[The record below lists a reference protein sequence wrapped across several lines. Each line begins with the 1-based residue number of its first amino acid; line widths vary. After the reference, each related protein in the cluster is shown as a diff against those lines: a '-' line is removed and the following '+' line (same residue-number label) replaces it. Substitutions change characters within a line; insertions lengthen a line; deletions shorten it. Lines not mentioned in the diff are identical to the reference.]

1 MARASLV
8 ARRAAVDSRWTARG
22 RTFTR
27 RRRTNISIIT
37 IYPETFRTFPKD
49 LIVHNHTLANSP
61 PMYAMP
67 QCMGTSE
74 GRGRVFAVHSLFICK
89 VVRLRQ
95 MRQSSSFIGSAHVQD
110 RLYWFVLI
118 RVGKLFRSPLSRHSN
133 VQRCYYM
140 QIYTTNPF

>member
-1 MARASLV
+1 MAGKKHLLKKLQINKQKKNTNNVARASLV

-74 GRGRVFAVHSLFICK
+74 GQGKVFAAHSL
-89 VVRLRQ
+89 LHL
-95 MRQSSSFIGSAHVQD
+95 QSRTIAANASILFFH
-110 RLYWFVLI
+110 WFCPCT
-118 RVGKLFRSPLSRHSN
+118 RSPILVCPDPSR
-133 VQRCYYM
+133 
-140 QIYTTNPF
+140 

>member
-74 GRGRVFAVHSLFICK
+74 GQGKVFAAHSL
-89 VVRLRQ
+89 LHL
-95 MRQSSSFIGSAHVQD
+95 QSRTIAANASILFFHWFCLVQD